1 MATDLLSHDE
11 DDVLAWL
18 GAGEVAKAR
27 PYVDLVRQLE
37 VEGHR
42 IRASVPGT
50 AREPYLTVA
59 SLADGELYSACSCP
73 VGGHCKHVAA
83 ILLRAIADRT
93 TSQAVRPGV
102 LSWVEDLRRTSIAV
116 AKKKARPASARQ
128 QLYYIL
134 KSTPDKR
141 HFGVE
146 LRKGKHPET
155 AEEWWKV
162 DRALMTPPQFVA
174 EEDLGILRLLWAAR
188 GNDHGLRA
196 FARTLAGDPASA
208 DDLAQDAM
216 MKAWDARS
224 SFQMGTNM
232 KAWTFMILR
241 NQFYSEKRRSWRQSQ
256 LDQEAAERTLV
267 AVDDPE
273 APVALDELRL
283 SLAQLPAE
291 QREALILVGAGG
303 FAYEEAA
310 EICGCAVGTVK
321 SRVSRARKALHSIL
335 EDGSYERDGSAAG
348 DAMSAILADAERLST
363 AR

>member
-1 MATDLLSHDE
+1 MMAEQS
-11 DDVLAWL
+11 
-18 GAGEVAKAR
+18 KAR
-27 PYVDLVRQLE
+27 PINTQADDEAFKRELVKLIP
-37 VEGHR
+37 H
-42 IRASVPGT
+42 
-50 AREPYLTVA
+50 
-59 SLADGELYSACSCP
+59 
-73 VGGHCKHVAA
+73 
-83 ILLRAIADRT
+83 
-93 TSQAVRPGV
+93 
-102 LSWVEDLRRTSIAV
+102 
-116 AKKKARPASARQ
+116 
-128 QLYYIL
+128 
-134 KSTPDKR
+134 
-141 HFGVE
+141 
-146 LRKGKHPET
+146 
-155 AEEWWKV
+155 
-162 DRALMTPPQFVA
+162 
-174 EEDLGILRLLWAAR
+174 
-188 GNDHGLRA
+188 LRA

>member
-1 MATDLLSHDE
+1 MAEQS
-11 DDVLAWL
+11 
-18 GAGEVAKAR
+18 KAR
-27 PYVDLVRQLE
+27 PNTPQADDEAFKRELVKLIP
-37 VEGHR
+37 H
-42 IRASVPGT
+42 
-50 AREPYLTVA
+50 
-59 SLADGELYSACSCP
+59 
-73 VGGHCKHVAA
+73 
-83 ILLRAIADRT
+83 
-93 TSQAVRPGV
+93 
-102 LSWVEDLRRTSIAV
+102 
-116 AKKKARPASARQ
+116 
-128 QLYYIL
+128 
-134 KSTPDKR
+134 
-141 HFGVE
+141 
-146 LRKGKHPET
+146 
-155 AEEWWKV
+155 
-162 DRALMTPPQFVA
+162 
-174 EEDLGILRLLWAAR
+174 
-188 GNDHGLRA
+188 LRA

-216 MKAWDARS
+216 MKAWDARAS
-224 SFQMGTNM
+224 YQMGTNM

-283 SLAQLPAE
+283 SLGMLPPE

-310 EICGCAVGTVK
+310 EICGVAVGTVK